1 MFDLYSHY
9 FLTEKVTGSYG
20 NGKKKGGSEEG
31 APYIQQGTSLCF
43 VLDDPVIT
51 LIGKQRAAL
60 LDIW

>member
-1 MFDLYSHY
+1 MAM
-9 FLTEKVTGSYG
+9 V
-20 NGKKKGGSEEG
+20 KKKGGSEEG